1 LQFQSPQHLEYYY
14 RETIEK
20 HGRNSWK
27 FSCAGGRKKMNN
39 DSLENEQELNIYPRV
54 EDAADGERGKA
65 LHAALEREEALKTII
80 NNSQVVVFLWKN
92 EEKRPAEFVSENVVN
107 FGYTVED
114 FISGR
119 VLYGDII
126 HPEDLK
132 NVEEELEK
140 RMRSRAPDF
149 SMDYRIFSKAGKI
162 RWVNERTF
170 IQRNPEGEVT
180 HFQGVVL
187 DITERKISKEKL
199 EKVLK
204 IQKVLT
210 TVINNSPAV
219 VFLWRNEKYWPAAFV
234 SDNIMQFGY
243 TVDDFIS
250 QEVLYGKIIHPDDL
264 KRVEE
269 ELNRNIQKGDVSFNS
284 EYRIFTKAGDLRWV
298 NERTFIQREGDGNVT
313 CFQGIVL
320 DITPQ
325 KKVEEALKKSLEMQK
340 LLKTIINKS
349 SAVAFLWKNMENWP
363 VEFVSENVTQFGY
376 TVEDFTSGR
385 ILYGDI
391 IHKDDINLV
400 SESLARS
407 IREGY
412 DSFEMEYR
420 IFTGNGNILWVEER
434 TYIQRDSNGNIAHFQ
449 GIVVDVTERKEAREM
464 LEIQRELG
472 ISLSSTWNLQTTL
485 NLILDACLQ
494 IKEIDSGGIYL
505 KDELLDQINL
515 VAHRGLSPEFVK
527 NISTYRADS
536 PEAKQVWTE
545 KPVYKLSFFAEEMA
559 DMLRKEKITAI
570 AVIPMKHRG
579 EIIGSLNFASHT
591 VDRIP
596 QNVRNF
602 LESIALQVVNYIAPI
617 SIEADLYK
625 NSLS

>member
-1 LQFQSPQHLEYYY
+1 MDS
-14 RETIEK
+14 ETSKNGE
-20 HGRNSWK
+20 
-27 FSCAGGRKKMNN
+27 
-39 DSLENEQELNIYPRV
+39 ELNTYPQV
-54 EDAADGERGKA
+54 ADAADGERGKA

-80 NNSQVVVFLWKN
+80 NNSHVVVFLWKN
-92 EEKRPAEFVSENVVN
+92 EDKWPAEFVSENVVN

-126 HPEDLK
+126 HPDDLEK
-132 NVEEELEK
+132 VEEELENRIK
-140 RMRSRAPDF
+140 EGAPDF
-149 SMDYRIFSKAGKI
+149 NMEYRIFTKAGDL

-170 IQRNPEGEVT
+170 IQREQGGEVT
-180 HFQGVVL
+180 HFQGLVL
-187 DITERKISKEKL
+187 DITERKSSEEKL

-204 IQKVLT
+204 MQKVLT

-219 VFLWRNEKYWPAAFV
+219 VFLWRDEKYWPATFV
-234 SDNIMQFGY
+234 SDNVVQFGY

-250 QEVLYGKIIHPDDL
+250 QKILYGKIMHPGDL
-264 KRVEE
+264 ERVEE
-269 ELNRNIQKGDVSFNS
+269 ELERRIQKGEVSFNS

-298 NERTFIQREGDGNVT
+298 NERTFIQREEDGNVT

-320 DITPQ
+320 DITPR
-325 KKVEEALKKSLEMQK
+325 KKVEEALRKALEMQK
-340 LLKTIINKS
+340 MLKTIINNS

-391 IHKDDINLV
+391 IHKEDINSV
-400 SESLARS
+400 SENLARS
-407 IREGY
+407 IREVY

-420 IFTGNGNILWVEER
+420 IFTADGNIRWVEER
-434 TYIQRDSNGNIAHFQ
+434 TYIQRDGEGIPAHFQ
-449 GIVVDVTERKEAREM
+449 GVVVDITERKEAQEM
-464 LEIQRELG
+464 LEIQRKLG
-472 ISLSSTWNLQTTL
+472 MFLNTTL
-485 NLILDACLQ
+485 NLKTMLSRILDACLQ
-494 IKEIDSGGIYL
+494 IKEIDAGGIYL

-515 VAHRGLSPEFVK
+515 VAHRGLSSEFVK
-527 NISTYRADS
+527 SVSAYRADS

-545 KPVYKLSFFAEEMA
+545 KPIYKLDFYAEEMA
-559 DMLRKEKITAI
+559 DLLRKEKITAV
-570 AVIPMKHRG
+570 AVIPMTHRG

-596 QNVRNF
+596 HNVRDF
-602 LESIALQVVNYIAPI
+602 LESVALQVVTYIAPI
-617 SIEADLYK
+617 RIEADL
-625 NSLS
+625 L

>member
-1 LQFQSPQHLEYYY
+1 M
-14 RETIEK
+14 
-20 HGRNSWK
+20 NSENSENK
-27 FSCAGGRKKMNN
+27 EGLN
-39 DSLENEQELNIYPRV
+39 DHPKV
-54 EDAADGERGKA
+54 ADAANGERGKA
-65 LHAALEREEALKTII
+65 LHAALEKEEALKTII
-80 NNSQVVVFLWKN
+80 NHSQIVVFLWKN
-92 EEKRPAEFVSENVVN
+92 EEKWPAEFVSENVVN

-126 HPEDLK
+126 HPEDLNK
-132 NVEEELEK
+132 VEEGLEK
-140 RMRSRAPDF
+140 RIRAGAPDF
-149 SMDYRIFSKAGKI
+149 DMEYRIFSKAGKI

-170 IQRNPEGEVT
+170 IQRNEEGEVT

-187 DITERKISKEKL
+187 DITERKRSEERL
-199 EKVLK
+199 GKVLK
-204 IQKVLT
+204 MQKILT

-219 VFLWRNEKYWPAAFV
+219 VFLWRNEKYWPSAFV
-234 SDNIMQFGY
+234 SENVIKFGY
-243 TVDDFIS
+243 TDSDFTS
-250 QEVLYGKIIHPDDL
+250 QKVLYGKIIHPDDL

-269 ELNRNIQKGDVSFNS
+269 ELDRHIQKGEVSFNS

-298 NERTFIQREGDGNVT
+298 SERTFIQRGEDGNVI

-320 DITPQ
+320 DITPR
-325 KKVEEALKKSLEMQK
+325 KKIEEALRKSLEMQK
-340 LLKTIINKS
+340 LLKAIINKS

-363 VEFVSENVTQFGY
+363 VEFVSENITQFGY
-376 TVEDFTSGR
+376 TAEDFMSGR

-391 IHKDDINLV
+391 IHKDDINSV
-400 SESLARS
+400 FESLARS

-412 DSFEMEYR
+412 DSFDMEYR
-420 IFTGNGNILWVEER
+420 ILTGDDSIRWVEER
-434 TYIQRDSNGNIAHFQ
+434 TYIQRDNEGTVTHFQ
-449 GIVVDVTERKEAREM
+449 GIVVDVTERKEAQEM

-472 ISLSSTWNLQTTL
+472 IALNTTWNLQSML
-485 NLILDACLQ
+485 NLVLDACLSV
-494 IKEIDSGGIYL
+494 KEIDAGGIYL

-515 VAHRGLSPEFVK
+515 VAYRGLSPEFVK
-527 NISTYRADS
+527 KIYAYRADS

-545 KPVYKLSFFAEEMA
+545 KSVYKLSFFAEEMA
-559 DMLRKEKITAI
+559 DLLRKEKITAV

-602 LESIALQVVNYIAPI
+602 LESIALQVVNHIAPI
-617 SIEADLYK
+617 RIEADFI
-625 NSLS
+625 

>member
-1 LQFQSPQHLEYYY
+1 MNGESSKD
-14 RETIEK
+14 RE
-20 HGRNSWK
+20 
-27 FSCAGGRKKMNN
+27 
-39 DSLENEQELNIYPRV
+39 ELNNYPKV
-54 EDAADGERGKA
+54 ADAADGERGKA
-65 LHAALEREEALKTII
+65 LQAALQKEEALKTII
-80 NNSQVVVFLWKN
+80 NHSQVVVFLWKN
-92 EEKRPAEFVSENVVN
+92 EEKWPAEFVSESVLN

-132 NVEEELEK
+132 KVEEKLEK
-140 RMRSRAPDF
+140 RIRIGAPDF
-149 SMDYRIFSKAGKI
+149 NMEYRIYSKSGKI

-170 IQRNPEGEVT
+170 IQRDQEGKVT

-187 DITERKISKEKL
+187 DITARKISEEKL
-199 EKVLK
+199 EKTLEM
-204 IQKVLT
+204 QKVLT
-210 TVINNSPAV
+210 AVINNSPAV
-219 VFLWRNEKYWPAAFV
+219 IFLWKNKKYWPATFV
-234 SDNIMQFGY
+234 SDNVVKFGY
-243 TVDDFIS
+243 TVGDFTS
-250 QEVLYGKIIHPDDL
+250 QKVLYGKIIHPDDL
-264 KRVEE
+264 KKVEE
-269 ELNRNIQKGDVSFNS
+269 ELERHILKGEVSFNS

-298 NERTFIQREGDGNVT
+298 NERTFIQRGEDGNVT

-320 DITPQ
+320 DITNR
-325 KKVEEALKKSLEMQK
+325 KKIEEALRKSLEMQK

-363 VEFVSENVTQFGY
+363 VEFVSENVIQFGY

-391 IHKDDINLV
+391 VHKEDISSVYEN
-400 SESLARS
+400 LARS
-407 IREGY
+407 VREGY

-420 IFTGNGNILWVEER
+420 ILTGDGNVRWVEER
-434 TYIQRDSNGNIAHFQ
+434 TYIQRDDEGTVTHFQ
-449 GIVVDVTERKEAREM
+449 GIVVDVTERKEAQEM
-464 LEIQRELG
+464 LDIQRELG
-472 ISLSSTWNLQTTL
+472 IALSTTWNLQAML
-485 NLILDACLQ
+485 NLVLDACLQ
-494 IKEIDSGGIYL
+494 VKEIDAGGIYL

-515 VAHRGLSPEFVK
+515 VAHKGLSSEFVK
-527 NISTYRADS
+527 KIYAYRADS

-559 DMLRKEKITAI
+559 DLLRKEKITAV

-579 EIIGSLNFASHT
+579 EVIGSLNFASHT

-617 SIEADLYK
+617 RIEADFI
-625 NSLS
+625 

>member
-1 LQFQSPQHLEYYY
+1 MDSETSEN
-14 RETIEK
+14 RE
-20 HGRNSWK
+20 
-27 FSCAGGRKKMNN
+27 
-39 DSLENEQELNIYPRV
+39 QLNAYPSV
-54 EDAADGERGKA
+54 ANAADGERGKA
-65 LHAALEREEALKTII
+65 LNAALEREEALKTII

-92 EEKRPAEFVSENVVN
+92 EEKWPAEFVSESVVN

-126 HPEDLK
+126 HPDDLNK
-132 NVEEELEK
+132 VEEELDK
-140 RMRSRAPDF
+140 RIRTKASDF
-149 SMDYRIFSKAGKI
+149 NMEYRIFSKAGEI

-170 IQRNPEGEVT
+170 IQRDSDGEVT
-180 HFQGVVL
+180 HFQGLVL
-187 DITERKISKEKL
+187 DITEQKRSEEKL
-199 EKVLK
+199 EKILK
-204 IQKVLT
+204 MQKVLT

-234 SDNIMQFGY
+234 SDNIVQFGY
-243 TVDDFIS
+243 TVDDFRS
-250 QEVLYGKIIHPDDL
+250 RKVLYGKIIHPYDL
-264 KRVEE
+264 RKVEE
-269 ELNRNIQKGDVSFNS
+269 ELERHIQKGEVSFNT

-298 NERTFIQREGDGNVT
+298 NERTFIQREEDGNVT

-320 DITPQ
+320 DITPR
-325 KKVEEALKKSLEMQK
+325 KDIEEALKKSLEMQK

-349 SAVAFLWKNMENWP
+349 SAVAFLWKNVENWP
-363 VEFVSENVTQFGY
+363 VEFVSENITQFGY
-376 TVEDFTSGR
+376 SVEDFTSNK

-391 IHKDDINLV
+391 IYKDDVNSV
-400 SESLARS
+400 SESLERS

-420 IFTGNGNILWVEER
+420 ILTRDGSIRWVEER
-434 TYIQRDSNGNIAHFQ
+434 TYIQRDSKGNPSHFQ
-449 GIVVDVTERKEAREM
+449 GIVVDITDRKEVQDMFEV
-464 LEIQRELG
+464 QRELG
-472 ISLSSTWNLQTTL
+472 MALSTTWNLQTML
-485 NLILDACLQ
+485 NLILGACLRV
-494 IKEIDSGGIYL
+494 KEIDAGGIYL

-515 VAHRGLSPEFVK
+515 VAHRGLSSEFVK
-527 NISTYRADS
+527 KIYAYRVDS

-545 KPVYKLSFFAEEMA
+545 KPIYKLSFFAEEMA
-559 DMLRKEKITAI
+559 DMLRAEKITAV

-602 LESIALQVVNYIAPI
+602 LESIALQVVTYIAPI
-617 SIEADLYK
+617 RIEADLV
-625 NSLS
+625 